1 MLYTFTRYL
10 PLIMFTSFL
19 ILVINCIIESSVS
32 QNQPESTNKHDSDKK
47 VLICYFGSWSTWRHG
62 NGFFDVE
69 NIDPFL
75 CTHLIFGFAGLDA
88 STNKIKVLD
97 EYNELDPG
105 APHWGKGAYTRFT
118 SLKQINPNLVTL
130 LAIGGW
136 NEGQKAHRIIFI
148 GF

>member
-1 MLYTFTRYL
+1 MLQIFTPHL
-10 PLIMFTSFL
+10 LL
-19 ILVINCIIESSVS
+19 ILFVYVNCFINDSSSVS
-32 QNQPESTNKHDSDKK
+32 LKLQGSTIEHDKK
-47 VLICYFGSWSTWRHG
+47 EKVLTCYFGSWSTWRHG

-75 CTHLIFGFAGLDA
+75 CTHLVFGFAGLDS

-105 APHWGKGAYTRFT
+105 APHWGKGAYRRFT
-118 SLKQINPNLVTL
+118 SLKQMNPNLVTL

-136 NEGQKAHRIIFI
+136 NEGQNNYVCTE
-148 GF
+148 

>member
-1 MLYTFTRYL
+1 MLLTHTRYL
-10 PLIMFTSFL
+10 PLIMFCSFL

-32 QNQPESTNKHDSDKK
+32 EKHPESLNKHDANKK
-47 VLICYFGSWSTWRHG
+47 VLMCYFGSWSTWRHG

-88 STNKIKVLD
+88 KTNKIKVLN
-97 EYNELDPG
+97 EYSDLDQGVP
-105 APHWGKGAYTRFT
+105 PWRKGAYRRFT
-118 SLKQINPNLVTL
+118 SLKQINPNLFTL

-136 NEGQKAHRIIFI
+136 NEGVRTFLKS
-148 GF
+148 